1 MAAKH
6 QFARALHHIKSK
18 CQHQRLQSHPR
29 RIDMIE
35 AIAAQIAIKFGSI
48 YVRKPCAGAN
58 FAHNGIERAHRRA
71 ARDPMALVIIV
82 AIGRRGIRALKWYAK
97 SLAQRGKTFETQAGG
112 HIDKALR
119 LSRRFNFAP
128 CRDIAIVLFES
139 HRKGMASGAV
149 GHEKYKVCCRRC

>member
-1 MAAKH
+1 M
-6 QFARALHHIKSK
+6 FSNCWRALSKSLTYFTNLAVSASLSYLTA
-18 CQHQRLQSHPR
+18 CNISTISLEYS
-29 RIDMIE
+29 
-35 AIAAQIAIKFGSI
+35 ATIARYLSRKITSRPSI
-48 YVRKPCAGAN
+48 GTGVDFVICLPLLRSA
-58 FAHNGIERAHRRA
+58 RRA
-71 ARDPMALVIIV
+71 P
-82 AIGRRGIRALKWYAK
+82 RRGIRALKWYAK
-97 SLAQRGKTFETQAGG
+97 SLVQRGKTFETQAGG